1 MSHPSKNFGSLSRQ
15 PVTDSTYTGGLV
27 LQAFLGAVR
36 RYLQYYNAQVLLA
49 QARLEEAGVKGQGR
63 RKQVTILRI
72 RAIFSRLMDQ
82 LK

>member
-1 MSHPSKNFGSLSRQ
+1 M
-15 PVTDSTYTGGLV
+15 TDSTYTGGLV

-49 QARLEEAGVKGQGR
+49 QARLQETEVKGQ
-63 RKQVTILRI
+63 KQVTILRI
-72 RAIFSRLMDQ
+72 KAVFSRLMQQ